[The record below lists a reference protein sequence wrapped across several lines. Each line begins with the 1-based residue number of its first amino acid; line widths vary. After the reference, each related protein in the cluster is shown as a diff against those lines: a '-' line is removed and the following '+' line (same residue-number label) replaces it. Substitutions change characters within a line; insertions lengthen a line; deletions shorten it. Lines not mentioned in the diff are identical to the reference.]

1 MKGKPGFKVCSF
13 ECNLHRLQRG
23 SVRPNKQHKYTFEED
38 DDVTRA
44 AGLQGGA
51 VHVDS
56 PSPIAERRLV
66 SNLAPI
72 G

>member
-1 MKGKPGFKVCSF
+1 
-13 ECNLHRLQRG
+13 LHRLQRG